1 MFYDGFAPAI
11 VLRIHKEVVPDLT
24 IFQLYS
30 SASNNLYFRF
40 WMLIFS
46 GANNARHC
54 FFFLSLGDRVANWPH
69 HQGSK
74 PLIPYSA
81 LRVKLGCPFSIL
93 AVPSTSSW
101 WGLLLVMQP
110 HQESGLVAG
119 WWPMVN
125 RDVSLEVSFWEHKCL
140 LFWWNAQCHLLGNL

>member
-54 FFFLSLGDRVANWPH
+54 FFLSLGDRVANWPH
-69 HQGSK
+69 HRGSK

-81 LRVKLGCPFSIL
+81 LRVKLECPFSIL

-101 WGLLLVMQP
+101 WCLLLVMQP